1 MEKYIHYCWF
11 GNSKK
16 PRLAKKCIKSWKKYL
31 PDYEIV
37 EWNEN
42 NFDVNITKFSKKAYQ
57 EKKWAFVSDVARV
70 YALKQMG
77 GIYFDTDMMI
87 TKKIDKSIL
96 DSNFF
101 VGWESDINIAVG
113 VMGAN
118 KGNKI
123 IEKLFATYKKE
134 EFDPNDLYR
143 MTIPRLLTNLL
154 KKEYNMKTK
163 CRENQMLSDKTVIY
177 ARDYFYPISSDKN
190 IPDMFTENTCMIHY
204 YSGSWLPRNMQLK
217 LKFERVFGKK
227 LGRAILKL
235 LVLGKHFLI
244 DIKRILKRICKIV
257 LYPLVRLRRKR
268 YNMNLINKQKQQFN
282 KSIER
287 IKTEHVVFYREGWL
301 GVANSTQQL
310 FGESSV
316 GITDYYY
323 DEVIEHCANRII
335 EKGIS
340 FVAFSGFCEGWD
352 KLITRLN
359 EKNSHIVIKVIWHG
373 SMCMNIYDY
382 DYIMFTTI
390 LKLLKEKYIK
400 TIGFVKKSMYEF
412 FKEKGYNVQFIANGV
427 TLSEEIKNKIKQK
440 NEQNIKEKDNRIKIG
455 IYASGDRWVKNFYN
469 QMAAASLV
477 ENCIVDCLPLN
488 YKVHEI
494 ADAINLEI
502 KGLSTQVNHEKLLE
516 RMAKNDINLYVTFS
530 ECAPII
536 PLESLELGVPCITG
550 DNHHFFECNELEQ
563 YLVVDKADNIN
574 EIYQGIKRCLDNKE
588 EIINKYKIWRENN
601 IRESQKSVEE
611 FLSL

>member
-11 GNSKK
+11 GKAKK
-16 PRLAKKCIKSWKKYL
+16 PRLAKKCIRSWKKYL
-31 PDYEIV
+31 PGYEII
-37 EWNEN
+37 EWNEE
-42 NFDVNITKFSKKAYQ
+42 NFDVNITKFSQKAYQ

-87 TKKIDKSIL
+87 TKKIDKNIL
-96 DSNFF
+96 ESNFF

-123 IEKLFATYKKE
+123 IDKLFSIYKKE

-143 MTIPRLLTNLL
+143 MTIPRLLTDLL
-154 KKEYNMKTK
+154 KKEYNMQNK
-163 CRENQMLSDKTVIY
+163 CRENQILSNKTAIY

-190 IPDMFTENTCMIHY
+190 IPDLFTENTCMIHY
-204 YSGSWLPRNMQLK
+204 YSGSWLPRDMQLQ
-217 LKFERVFGKK
+217 LKFERALGKR
-227 LGRAILKL
+227 LGRAVLKI

-244 DIKRILKRICKIV
+244 DVKRVLKRICKIV
-257 LYPLVRLRRKR
+257 LYPIVKIRRKK
-268 YNMNLINKQKQQFN
+268 YSVAMANKQKQQFD
-282 KSIER
+282 
-287 IKTEHVVFYREGWL
+287 KTLEKLKTSHVVFYREGWL

-310 FGESSV
+310 FGDSAL
-316 GITDYYY
+316 GITDYY
-323 DEVIEHCANRII
+323 DDDVIEHCANKLI

-352 KLITRLN
+352 KLITKLN
-359 EKNSHIVIKVIWHG
+359 EKASDIIIKVIWHG

-390 LKLLKEKYIK
+390 LKLLKEKRIK
-400 TIGFVKKSMYEF
+400 TVGFVKKSMYEF
-412 FKEKGYNVQFIANGV
+412 FKQKGYNVQFVDNSVI
-427 TLSEEIKNKIKQK
+427 LSEETKNKIKQK
-440 NEQNIKEKDNRIKIG
+440 NEQNTKEKDTRIKIG

-477 ENCIVDCLPLN
+477 EDCVVDCLPLN
-488 YKVHEI
+488 YKAYGI
-494 ADAINLEI
+494 ADAMDLHIR
-502 KGLSTQVNHEKLLE
+502 GLSTQVSHDKLLE
-516 RMAKNDINLYVTFS
+516 RMSKNDINLYVTFS

-550 DNHHFFECNELEQ
+550 NNHHFFEGTELEK
-563 YLVVDKADNIN
+563 YLVIDKEDNIN
-574 EIYQGIKRCLDNKE
+574 EIYQGIKKCLENKE
-588 EIINKYKIWRENN
+588 EIIKQYEIWKNNN
-601 IRESQKSVEE
+601 IKESQKSVEE